1 MQSNEH
7 IVRYTASE
15 IEEMRRNGESLT
27 DFARLDAMT
36 EEELEASID
45 HEEEGEID
53 WSSGRVGIPR
63 TPRQITLL
71 LDGDVIDWFAGQGA
85 GYENRMNAVLAA
97 HIDAQQRRAGSVSG
111 LGVADAERERVGSA
125 TSRD

>member
-1 MQSNEH
+1 MQSNER

-15 IEEMRRNGESLT
+15 IQEMRRNGESLI
-27 DFARLDAMT
+27 DFARLETMT
-36 EEELEASID
+36 EEALEASID
-45 HEEEGEID
+45 HEEVGEIH

-97 HIDAQQRRAGSVSG
+97 YIDAQGRRAGPVSEI
-111 LGVADAERERVGSA
+111 GVTEAERERVGSA
-125 TSRD
+125 TERD